1 MVKKIE
7 DEEKVKEEKKL
18 KALEVERAAL
28 QGKEKEVEKKGN
40 ATTLPASTDHVTAP
54 VNSTVSITTNS
65 SSNAITTT
73 TPFTAIAAAEKEK
86 GKEKK
91 VEDEDL
97 LVTQVCTFIR
107 HFILKK

>member
-28 QGKEKEVEKKGN
+28 QGKEKEEEKKGN

-54 VNSTVSITTNS
+54 VNSTVSVTTD
-65 SSNAITTT
+65 SSNATTT
-73 TPFTAIAAAEKEK
+73 TPFTTITTAVKEK

-97 LVTQVCTFIR
+97 LVTQV
-107 HFILKK
+107 